1 MAVSLRDRELSAKVD
16 NIETRARYAWADIEG
31 DWRAASARPRDARRA
46 AQAHDSDPNF
56 ERVERLLYV
65 GAALLVFI
73 GSGIVVGSAFR
84 GGTPET
90 AEPVVASSA
99 PQALAIAPPASAPR
113 DDASLAMTSPPLAK
127 LRSSEEPALPAA
139 PLAESAAPA
148 PRESV
153 APALMQT
160 PAAMDVKDEGPAGG
174 QLGQETGQETS
185 QETAREIAQAAEPPH
200 EAASRESDV
209 LALAKSEPEPQSKT
223 VAEGHM
229 AKCFVKVSGRVLNS
243 GTCRISRKGSAVTFQ
258 YSGQNL
264 TISPVKGKT
273 WALAVG
279 GKKLGNI
286 YKSGSCWG
294 GKQTYICEKGV

>member
-1 MAVSLRDRELSAKVD
+1 MAVSLRDREMSAKVD

-46 AQAHDSDPNF
+46 AQALDTDPNF

-84 GGTPET
+84 GGAPET
-90 AEPVVASSA
+90 AEPVVASGA
-99 PQALAIAPPASAPR
+99 PQAPTIAPPAGAPR
-113 DDASLAMTSPPLAK
+113 DDTSLATISPPPAK
-127 LRSSEEPALPAA
+127 LRSSEEPARAPAPQAA
-139 PLAESAAPA
+139 PLAETAAPPPQESAAT
-148 PRESV
+148 
-153 APALMQT
+153 ALMQA
-160 PAAMDVKDEGPAGG
+160 PAAMDVKDAGPAGG
-174 QLGQETGQETS
+174 QSGQET
-185 QETAREIAQAAEPPH
+185 APEIAEAAQPPH
-200 EAASRESDV
+200 EMISRNSAV
-209 LALAKSEPEPQSKT
+209 LPRAKSEPEPQSKT
-223 VAEGHM
+223 VAEGRM

-243 GTCRISRKGSAVTFQ
+243 GTCRISSKGSAVTFQ

-273 WALAVG
+273 WALALG
-279 GKKLGNI
+279 GKNLGNI